1 MRSKHAYWFFA
12 LLVLACALPSVA
24 MASSARV
31 QSLGLQGDYVL
42 DYANVPYYPSAI
54 VRYQNLVYGDLG
66 VKDASDGNDDLSD
79 FNDNAFNPALVDRGR
94 GMGLL
99 LGNLFGGK
107 IGTFGFYMNENATP
121 LSPALGAE
129 YINRNS
135 NEAWNVVWGYKFS
148 NMALGLQINR
158 SYSSYEDDES
168 KFAPYTAGS
177 GLSGI
182 TDLNARQV
190 FNYLASNVGAFDW
203 NTMGAAAG
211 FSFDWDN
218 DGRSS
223 FADVGLA
230 VRQYSMEQ
238 TDKTGPSTFEDDGGL
253 SFAFNGRAHIE
264 TAENFHLVPVV
275 NYYTI
280 DLSTKETALPSLT
293 NKMNGLNLG
302 LAGQWKL
309 RESDWLTAGVSFQ
322 SVTGDFD
329 DPAGGPKAEFDYT
342 TMPNFF
348 AALESNLWSWFTLRL
363 GASKP
368 WYSKLTLKGA
378 LADVVSGVG
387 ETEIKDSPFQYSVG
401 AGFHLGR
408 VDLDAVLNQ
417 DFAFTGSYLGSG
429 NSEIPFTRLSA
440 TYRW

>member
-1 MRSKHAYWFFA
+1 MRSKHVYWFLA
-12 LLVLACALPSVA
+12 LMLLACAIPSVA
-24 MASSARV
+24 MASSARI
-31 QSLGLQGDYVL
+31 QALGVQGDYML
-42 DYANVPYYPSAI
+42 DYANVPAYPSAI

-66 VKDASDGNDDLSD
+66 VKDASDGNDDISD
-79 FNDNAFNPALVDRGR
+79 FTDNAYNPALVDAGR

-107 IGTFGFYMNENATP
+107 IGTFGIYLNENATP

-129 YINRNS
+129 YINRGS

-148 NMALGLQINR
+148 NMALGLQLNQA
-158 SYSSYEDDES
+158 YSSYEDDEVLV
-168 KFAPYTAGS
+168 APYTSGS
-177 GLSGI
+177 SLGGVS
-182 TDLNARQV
+182 DLNARQV
-190 FNYLASNVGAFDW
+190 FNFIASTVGAFGW
-203 NTMGAAAG
+203 NTMGAGAG
-211 FSFDWDN
+211 FSFDWDSN
-218 DGRSS
+218 GRSS
-223 FADVGLA
+223 FADLSVA
-230 VRQYSMEQ
+230 VRQYGFED
-238 TDKTGPSTFEDDGGL
+238 TDKLTPETFEDDGGL
-253 SFAFNGRAHIE
+253 SFAVNGRGHIE

-275 NYYTI
+275 NYYTL
-280 DLSTKETALPSLT
+280 DLSTKTTGEPSLT

-309 RESDWLTAGVSFQ
+309 RESDWLTAGVAFQ
-322 SVTGDFD
+322 SVTADFD
-329 DPAGGPKAEFDYT
+329 NPGGGPKAEMSYST
-342 TMPNFF
+342 LPNVF

-368 WYSKLTLKGA
+368 WYSKLTLKGG
-378 LADVVSGVG
+378 LETVVAGVG

-417 DFAFTGSYLGSG
+417 DFAFSGSYMGSG